1 MAEEVDDHTKRKDHS
16 LSYRYWVGK
25 RGGETEAPVPVAI
38 PKPLSQEE
46 LHALQRVESKGSAWN
61 QVREGE
67 PPLLGQGGM
76 DSGSG
81 SGGGEDLR
89 R

>member
-1 MAEEVDDHTKRKDHS
+1 MAEEVDDQTKKKDHS

-25 RGGETEAPVPVAI
+25 RGGESEAPAPVAM

-61 QVREGE
+61 QVKGGWGREGGE
-67 PPLLGQGGM
+67 
-76 DSGSG
+76 
-81 SGGGEDLR
+81 GGEPAIAR
-89 R
+89 V